1 MNKYTVKLPNAVLA
15 TDDTNNVTGNQSAR
29 WQGALLKDD
38 GDTTNF
44 LVGDSLVFMDS
55 IVTNSTSTYLSK
67 MVSLK
72 VGTVENNKDGAIQ
85 IPLSTLEFSEG
96 VDILGMLCVGISGA
110 NDKSYSIRRENTLT
124 NHIEFLISKAN
135 KSLIVV
141 FNKAITTGVNPIT
154 NQTINIIIYYR

>member
-1 MNKYTVKLPNAVLA
+1 
-15 TDDTNNVTGNQSAR
+15 
-29 WQGALLKDD
+29 
-38 GDTTNF
+38 
-44 LVGDSLVFMDS
+44 
-55 IVTNSTSTYLSK
+55 
-67 MVSLK
+67 
-72 VGTVENNKDGAIQ
+72 
-85 IPLSTLEFSEG
+85 
-96 VDILGMLCVGISGA
+96 MLCVGISGA